1 MRPRACKENVS
12 WVVTM
17 KGKLLLIGGVV
28 VMLVATAAAVWY
40 ARPRPEAPA
49 KPAVVAAVPAVTS
62 SELSL
67 SGRVQA
73 TKLIQVLAPV
83 DGVIEELRVK
93 EGEDVAEGQL
103 MARVKNNSLD
113 LNHEQTGQ
121 QLEALQ
127 SKVNNL
133 ESTLIASRLEA
144 QRTRA
149 DADLLKSRLEAA
161 RKEFDRQ
168 AMLMKEGATPRLKFE
183 KSKQDYESA
192 LVEFEAKDNLA
203 RQASDR
209 VDSNTRLL
217 DDAKKALADR
227 STEWEEAKSDL
238 NSAEIHA
245 PANGVIIRVS
255 KQNGEAVDRRVTEVF
270 QIAVD
275 LTAMEAVVELNAEEL
290 KLVKPGQAALIYLVE
305 AGNEPI
311 AATVREIKANEA
323 YLDFRSPNPA
333 VRPGLIAQVRIPLK

>member
-1 MRPRACKENVS
+1 
-12 WVVTM
+12 M
-17 KGKLLLIGGVV
+17 KGKWLLLGGVLA
-28 VMLVATAAAVWY
+28 MLAATAAAVWY
-40 ARPRPEAPA
+40 SRSPAPSDA
-49 KPAVVAAVPAVTS
+49 KQKPAPVAELPAVTAG
-62 SELSL
+62 ELSV

-73 TKLIQVLAPV
+73 TKMVQVLAPV
-83 DGVIEELRVK
+83 DGVLEELRVK

-113 LNHEQTGQ
+113 LTHEQAGQ
-121 QLEALQ
+121 QVEALQ

-133 ESTLIASRLEA
+133 DASLIAGRLEA

-149 DADLLKSRLEAA
+149 DADLLKVRGEAA
-161 RKEFDRQ
+161 RKELDRQ

-183 KSKQDYESA
+183 KSKQDYESG
-192 LVEFEAKDNLA
+192 LVDFEAKDNLA

-209 VDSNTRLL
+209 VESIGRAL
-217 DDAKKALADR
+217 DAAKKALADQ
-227 STEWEEAKSDL
+227 SADWEDAKSGL

-245 PANGVIIRVS
+245 PADGVVVKVG
-255 KQNGEAVDRRVTEVF
+255 KQNGEPVDKRVTEVF

-275 LTAMEAVVELNAEEL
+275 LTALEAVVSLNPEEL
-290 KLVKPGQAALIYLVE
+290 KLVKPGQAAVIYLVE

-323 YLDFRSPNPA
+323 YLDFKSPNPA
-333 VRPGLIAQVRIPLK
+333 VRPGLMAQVRIPLK

>member
-1 MRPRACKENVS
+1 MVLN
-12 WVVTM
+12 M
-17 KGKLLLIGGVV
+17 KGKWLLAIGVT
-28 VMLVATAAAVWY
+28 VMVLATAAAVWY
-40 ARPRPEAPA
+40 ARPPA
-49 KPAVVAAVPAVTS
+49 ATPAGPKPVAEIPIAQP
-62 SELSL
+62 SELSI

-73 TKLIQVLAPV
+73 TKLVQVVAPV
-83 DGVIEELRVK
+83 DGVLEELRVR
-93 EGEDVAEGQL
+93 EGEDVSEGQL

-113 LNHEQTGQ
+113 LNHEEATQ

-133 ESTLIASRLEA
+133 EAGLIASRLEA

-149 DADLLKSRLEAA
+149 DAEALKAHMEAG

-183 KSKQDYESA
+183 KSKVDYESS

-209 VDSNTRLL
+209 VETNTRAL
-217 DDAKKALADR
+217 DEAKKALAERAAD
-227 STEWEEAKSDL
+227 WEEAKSDL

-245 PANGVIIRVS
+245 PADGVVVKVG
-255 KQNGEAVDRRVTEVF
+255 KQNGEPVDKRVTEVF

-275 LTAMEAVVELNAEEL
+275 LTAMEAVVALNPDEL
-290 KLVKPGQAALIYLVE
+290 KLVKPGMPATIYLVE

-311 AATVREIKANEA
+311 SAAVRELKGNEA
-323 YLDFRSPNPA
+323 FLDFRSPNPA
-333 VRPGLIAQVRIPLK
+333 VRPGLIAQVRIPIK

>member
-1 MRPRACKENVS
+1 
-12 WVVTM
+12 M
-17 KGKLLLIGGVV
+17 KGKWLLLGGVL
-28 VMLVATAAAVWY
+28 VMLAATAAAVWY
-40 ARPRPEAPA
+40 SRSPVPSDARE
-49 KPAVVAAVPAVTS
+49 KPVAVLPAVTAG
-62 SELSL
+62 ELSV

-73 TKLIQVLAPV
+73 TKMVQVLAPV
-83 DGVIEELRVK
+83 DGVLEELRVK

-113 LNHEQTGQ
+113 LTHEQAGQ
-121 QLEALQ
+121 QVEALQ

-133 ESTLIASRLEA
+133 DASLIAGRLEA

-149 DADLLKSRLEAA
+149 DADVLKARGEAA

-183 KSKQDYESA
+183 KSKQDYESG

-209 VDSNTRLL
+209 VESIGRAL
-217 DDAKKALADR
+217 DDAKKALADQ
-227 STEWEEAKSDL
+227 SADWEDAKSGL

-245 PANGVIIRVS
+245 PADGVVVKVG
-255 KQNGEAVDRRVTEVF
+255 KQNGEPVDKRVTEVF

-275 LTAMEAVVELNAEEL
+275 LTALEAVVSLNPEEL
-290 KLVKPGQAALIYLVE
+290 KRVKPGQAAVIYLVE

-323 YLDFRSPNPA
+323 YLDFKSPNPA
-333 VRPGLIAQVRIPLK
+333 VRPGLMAQVRIPLK

>member
-1 MRPRACKENVS
+1 MQRARIIVL
-12 WVVTM
+12 TM
-17 KGKLLLIGGVV
+17 KGKWLLLSGVL
-28 VMLVATAAAVWY
+28 VMVAATAAAVYY
-40 ARPRPEAPA
+40 ARPKAPEAA
-49 KPAVVAAVPAVTS
+49 KPVPVAELPAASTG
-62 SELSL
+62 ELSI

-73 TKLIQVLAPV
+73 TKLLQVLAPV
-83 DGVIEELRVK
+83 DGVLEELRVR

-121 QLEALQ
+121 QLESLQ

-133 ESTLIASRLEA
+133 EASLIAARLEA

-149 DADLLKSRLEAA
+149 DADGLKVILDAA

-183 KSKQDYESA
+183 KSKTDYESG

-203 RQASDR
+203 RQAADR
-209 VDSNTRLL
+209 VETVSRSL
-217 DDAKKALADR
+217 DDAKKSLADR

-245 PANGVIIRVS
+245 PSDGVVVKVS
-255 KQNGEAVDRRVTEVF
+255 KQNGEPVDRRVTEVF

-275 LTAMEAVVELNAEEL
+275 LTAMEAIVSLNPEEL
-290 KLVKPGQAALIYLVE
+290 KLVKPGMAAVLYLVE

-311 AATVREIKANEA
+311 AGTVREIKANEA
-323 YLDFRSPNPA
+323 YIDFKSPNPA

>member
-1 MRPRACKENVS
+1 
-12 WVVTM
+12 M
-17 KGKLLLIGGVV
+17 KGKWLLLGGVL
-28 VMLVATAAAVWY
+28 VMLAATGAAVWY
-40 ARPRPEAPA
+40 ARPPSATDTKA
-49 KPAVVAAVPAVTS
+49 KAEPVAEVPAQANG
-62 SELSL
+62 ELSL

-73 TKLIQVLAPV
+73 TKLVQVLAPV
-83 DGVIEELRVK
+83 DGVLEELRVK

-103 MARVKNNSLD
+103 MARVKNAALD
-113 LNHEQTGQ
+113 LGHEQAGQ
-121 QLEALQ
+121 QVEALQ

-133 ESTLIASRLEA
+133 EASLIAARLEA

-149 DADLLKSRLEAA
+149 DADARKGQLEAA

-168 AMLMKEGATPRLKFE
+168 AMLMKEGATPRNKFE
-183 KSKQDYESA
+183 KSKTDYENG

-209 VDSNTRLL
+209 VESLTRSI
-217 DDAKKALADR
+217 DDAKKALAEQ
-227 STEWEEAKSDL
+227 SAEWEDAKAGL

-245 PANGVIIRVS
+245 PADGVVVKVS
-255 KQNGEAVDRRVTEVF
+255 KQNGEALDKRVTEVF

-275 LTAMEAVVELNAEEL
+275 LTAMEAVVSLNADEL
-290 KLVKPGQAALIYLVE
+290 KLVKPGMAGVIFLVE

-311 AATVREIKANEA
+311 PATVREIKANEA
-323 YLDFRSPNPA
+323 FLDFKSPNPA

>member
-1 MRPRACKENVS
+1 MVR
-12 WVVTM
+12 TM
-17 KGKLLLIGGVV
+17 KGKWLLMSGVT
-28 VMLVATAAAVWY
+28 VMLLATAAAVWY
-40 ARPRPEAPA
+40 ARPSRTDPPPKPVAITEL
-49 KPAVVAAVPAVTS
+49 PAVNGS
-62 SELSL
+62 DLSL

-73 TKLIQVLAPV
+73 TKLLQVLAPV

-121 QLEALQ
+121 QMETLQ

-133 ESTLIASRLEA
+133 EATLIASRLEA

-149 DADLLKSRLEAA
+149 DADLLKARLEAA

-183 KSKQDYESA
+183 KSKQDYENA

-203 RQASDR
+203 RQAADR
-209 VDSNTRLL
+209 VDSNSRLL
-217 DDAKKALADR
+217 DDARKALADR
-227 STEWEEAKSDL
+227 SAEWEEAKTDL

-245 PANGVIIRVS
+245 PADGVIVKVS
-255 KQNGEAVDRRVTEVF
+255 KQNGEPVDRRVTEVF

-290 KLVKPGQAALIYLVE
+290 KLVKPGQAAKIYLVE

-323 YLDFRSPNPA
+323 YLDFKSPNPA

>member
-1 MRPRACKENVS
+1 
-12 WVVTM
+12 M

-28 VMLVATAAAVWY
+28 VMLAATVAAVWY

-49 KPAVVAAVPAVTS
+49 KPMAVAEVPAVNS

-113 LNHEQTGQ
+113 LNQEQTGQ
-121 QLEALQ
+121 QLETLQ

-149 DADLLKSRLEAA
+149 DADALKARLDAA

-183 KSKQDYESA
+183 KSKQDYEGA

-203 RQASDR
+203 RQATDR
-209 VDSNTRLL
+209 VDSIPACWTTR
-217 DDAKKALADR
+217 KRR
-227 STEWEEAKSDL
+227 SR
-238 NSAEIHA
+238 IA
-245 PANGVIIRVS
+245 PPNGKRP
-255 KQNGEAVDRRVTEVF
+255 R
-270 QIAVD
+270 
-275 LTAMEAVVELNAEEL
+275 
-290 KLVKPGQAALIYLVE
+290 
-305 AGNEPI
+305 
-311 AATVREIKANEA
+311 AT
-323 YLDFRSPNPA
+323 
-333 VRPGLIAQVRIPLK
+333 